1 MAPKAKRLQPDTTDA
16 STRDALIEAA
26 AREFN
31 TAGFHGTNTN
41 LIARAAGFAPQTFYR
56 HFADK
61 TDIFL
66 AVYAFWQARE
76 RQAVA
81 QVLNAD
87 PKHHAIAKVALD
99 HHLEWKIFRRS
110 LRFLAVS
117 EERVRQARAASR
129 ARQLEALAKVPENA
143 QRTKSELAGALLAL
157 ERLCDAA
164 ADGEFDDLGIAKKD
178 VLALVAGAVRQARG
192 GG

>member
-1 MAPKAKRLQPDTTDA
+1 MAAKAKPLRGEGVDA
-16 STRDALIEAA
+16 STRDALVEAA

-31 TAGFHGTNTN
+31 TVGFHGTNTN

-56 HFADK
+56 HFEDK

-66 AVYAFWQARE
+66 AAYALWQTRE
-76 RQAVA
+76 RHAVTQA
-81 QVLNAD
+81 LNAD
-87 PKHHAIAKVALD
+87 QKHQAIAKVALD

-117 EERVRQARAASR
+117 DERVRRARAESR
-129 ARQLEALAKVPENA
+129 ARQLEALGKVPENA
-143 QRTKSELAGALLAL
+143 RRTKSELAGSLLAL

-164 ADGEFDDLGIAKKD
+164 ADGEFDDLGLAKKD
-178 VLALVAGAVRQARG
+178 VLALVASAVQQARG